1 MEYFGYFIEA
11 GGKIEISEPKRG
23 ESAIQMMTVHAAKG
37 LEFPAV
43 FVLSVAP
50 RRFPSIERKPVIE
63 FPEDLR
69 RGPAPPEGIHLQ
81 EERRLFFVAMT
92 RAKDRLY
99 ISSVAKGNPQSKAG
113 KKVSEFVKD
122 LTSNPVIAA
131 RDIETIQ
138 APEVSEDDIP
148 DSPRARA
155 KSIAAPINQPGL
167 FDLPA
172 ESAYEHPP
180 LAEWSSQPPA
190 TGPAESDGKVRLSAT
205 AVESYLECP
214 LKFKFS
220 HLMKIPTGPQAA
232 LTFGNIMHQCVRH
245 YFELCRKAKPSYGD
259 LEQFYLERWK
269 NVGFEDAYQENSYKN
284 AGLEQIKLFVE
295 QQKGNKV
302 PPGKIRMEEHFA
314 VDCGDFLLEG
324 RIDQIDPLDA
334 AKSSDTANRASGAP
348 VELIDYK
355 TGRPRSQK
363 EADKSLQLSVYALAA
378 RRQLK
383 LDPVRLT
390 LYYLTNSQT
399 VSTTRTP
406 KDLENAL
413 EEIRDVASHIRSLLF
428 APTPGFVC
436 KWCDF
441 VPICPAHEHEE

>member
-1 MEYFGYFIEA
+1 
-11 GGKIEISEPKRG
+11 
-23 ESAIQMMTVHAAKG
+23 
-37 LEFPAV
+37 
-43 FVLSVAP
+43 
-50 RRFPSIERKPVIE
+50 
-63 FPEDLR
+63 
-69 RGPAPPEGIHLQ
+69 
-81 EERRLFFVAMT
+81 
-92 RAKDRLY
+92 
-99 ISSVAKGNPQSKAG
+99 
-113 KKVSEFVKD
+113 
-122 LTSNPVIAA
+122 
-131 RDIETIQ
+131 
-138 APEVSEDDIP
+138 
-148 DSPRARA
+148 
-155 KSIAAPINQPGL
+155 
-167 FDLPA
+167 
-172 ESAYEHPP
+172 
-180 LAEWSSQPPA
+180 
-190 TGPAESDGKVRLSAT
+190 
-205 AVESYLECP
+205 

-220 HLMKIPTGPQAA
+220 HLLKIPTGPQAA

-245 YFELCRKAKPSYGD
+245 YFELSRKAKPQVEE

-269 NVGFEDAYQENSYKN
+269 NVGFEDAYQEESYKK
-284 AGLEQIKLFVE
+284 AGLEQLRLFVE
-295 QQKGNKV
+295 HQQGSNIPAKQ
-302 PPGKIRMEEHFA
+302 IRLEEHFA
-314 VDCGDFLLEG
+314 LDCGELLLEG
-324 RIDQIDPLDA
+324 RIDQIDPLES
-334 AKSSDTANRASGAP
+334 AKSFGTANRANGAP

-441 VPICPAHEHEE
+441 VPICPAHEDEE